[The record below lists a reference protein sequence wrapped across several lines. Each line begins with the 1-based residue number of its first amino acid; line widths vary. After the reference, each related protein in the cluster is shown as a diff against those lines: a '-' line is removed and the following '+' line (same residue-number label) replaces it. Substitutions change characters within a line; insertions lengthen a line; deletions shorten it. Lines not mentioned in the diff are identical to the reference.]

1 MKMNKWN
8 NLVFQAL
15 NGVRTIPDSQR
26 GAMTIEWG
34 QIIGIIVVVLL
45 VVGALLQAFI
55 PGFFQGILDKLG
67 S

>member
-8 NLVFQAL
+8 NLVFQTL

-67 S
+67 G